1 MYSQLETFIKKIVTG
16 FILGECIL
24 KFHFCRKLQNKKI
37 IKKITAKEK
46 TCASMEV
53 FFIFAKGV

>member
-1 MYSQLETFIKKIVTG
+1 MYSQLENFIKKIVIG